1 MKIKKVL
8 FVLLSAIPFLFFAGN
23 ARALEIIKI
32 GTLDVT
38 GQGIGSTVSAYTYP
52 LRSFSLYGKA
62 ANASSSVA
70 VKIDD
75 VTYSATANANGDWS
89 TYLSNLTYANHA
101 VTISSTGQTA
111 LNFTL
116 TISSGSAT
124 ATQSTT
130 STTTTAS
137 TTITK
142 TTLPATGTTEN
153 TFMLAA
159 FALLA
164 AGLGVAMKYKE

>member
-8 FVLLSAIPFLFFAGN
+8 SILLTAVPFLFFSGS

-38 GQGIGSTVSAYTYP
+38 GDGIGSTVSAYTYP
-52 LRSFSLYGKA
+52 LRSFSLYGKD

-70 VKIDD
+70 IKVDD
-75 VTYSATANANGDWS
+75 VTYSATANADGGWS
-89 TYLSNLTYANHA
+89 TYLSNLTYADHT

-116 TISSGSAT
+116 TISSSS

-130 STTTTAS
+130 STTTTTAS
-137 TTITK
+137 TTTT

-153 TFMLAA
+153 TFILAA

-164 AGLGVAMKYKE
+164 AGLGVAMKYRE